1 MTAECTVAC
10 TPTTAAATTNA
21 ATTAVEAT
29 REEGRYVTPPVDIY
43 ETAEG
48 LTVVADVPG
57 LAQDQLDL
65 SVDNRVLTIKG
76 RVWAEPVATDGNHRT
91 AVLRPVLREFE
102 PTGYFRQFTL
112 GEKIDPTRI
121 GAELRHGVLTLR
133 LPFAEKAK
141 PQQITVKVA

>member
-1 MTAECTVAC
+1 MTECTVAC
-10 TPTTAAATTNA
+10 TPATAAATTNA
-21 ATTAVEAT
+21 ATAVEAT

-57 LAQDQLDL
+57 LAQDQLDV

-76 RVWAEPVATDGNHRT
+76 RVWSEPVAAGRT
-91 AVLRPVLREFE
+91 AVLREFE

-112 GEKIDPTRI
+112 GEKIDAGRI

-141 PQQITVKVA
+141 PQHIAVKVA

>member
-1 MTAECTVAC
+1 MTEGTVAC
-10 TPTTAAATTNA
+10 TPTTAAATSNA
-21 ATTAVEAT
+21 ATAVEAT

-43 ETAEG
+43 ETVEG

-57 LAQDQLDL
+57 LAQDQLDV

-76 RVWAEPVATDGNHRT
+76 RVWSEPASATGRT
-91 AVLRPVLREFE
+91 AVLREFE

-112 GEKIDPTRI
+112 GEKIDAGRI

-141 PQQITVKVA
+141 PQQIAVRVA